1 MILIT
6 LPMLDL
12 INFAR
17 QQGLEISP
25 DHLIENPVP
34 VSIDE
39 ARILKAKWALRWK
52 LRKCRGC
59 EAAFDISEGGL
70 YYLCHEC
77 VEEAKQ

>member
-1 MILIT
+1 MEVR
-6 LPMLDL
+6 LDL
-12 INFAR
+12 GGSRVLVF
-17 QQGLEISP
+17 SDYP
-25 DHLIENPVP
+25 DHLIENPVA